1 MKPIIPLC
9 IIFISIGSS
18 LCSFQTSFLQEMNKD
33 YTNKNLII
41 SPISA
46 YQILSLTA
54 NGAKG
59 DTLKQMLLA
68 LSSNELLD
76 LNKKN
81 LGILKAV
88 KLFTSIEVANAVFTN
103 FKPINKFTNMA
114 YTYEATIQGLRDA
127 AQINDWCNK
136 KTHGKIQKILDSIE
150 PNTMMILLN
159 AVYFKGVWKKEFDPK
174 YTTKK
179 AFYNLGDKKNEALVD
194 MMNMKEKFNY
204 YADSNVQIIEIPFTK
219 DSASAIIILPKEDIN
234 INTFISELDDQ
245 KLKKYISNLFPEK
258 VDLTLPKFEL
268 EFESQLTNAL
278 QNLGM
283 KDAFGPEADLSGMK
297 RERDIYISKVI
308 QKTYLKVDENGAEAA
323 AATAVIIKTKSI
335 SREKRMVVNRP
346 FLMLLKSSAL
356 PENIDV
362 LFTAKIE
369 KL

>member
-1 MKPIIPLC
+1 
-9 IIFISIGSS
+9 
-18 LCSFQTSFLQEMNKD
+18 MNKAYKD
-33 YTNKNLII
+33 KNLII
-41 SPISA
+41 SPISV

-59 DTLKQMLLA
+59 ETLKQMLMA
-68 LSSNELLD
+68 LSSDELLD
-76 LNKKN
+76 LNKNN
-81 LGILKAV
+81 LGILKEV
-88 KLFTSIEVANAVFTN
+88 KQFTSIEIANAVFTN

-127 AQINDWCNK
+127 AQINNWCDA
-136 KTHGKIQKILDSIE
+136 KTHGKIKKIIDSIE

-174 YTTKK
+174 YTQKRS
-179 AFYNLGDKKNEALVD
+179 FYNLGDKNNEALVD

-323 AATAVIIKTKSI
+323 AVTAVVIKTRSI
-335 SREKRMVVNRP
+335 GNQNKRMIVNRP
-346 FLMLLKSSAL
+346 FVMIIKSSEL
-356 PENIDV
+356 PENYDA
-362 LFTAKIE
+362 LFMAKIE

>member
-1 MKPIIPLC
+1 MKSLIPIC
-9 IIFISIGSS
+9 IILILGSS
-18 LCSFQTSFLQEMNKD
+18 LCSFQTSFLKEMNKA
-33 YTNKNLII
+33 YKEKNLII
-41 SPISA
+41 SPISV

-59 DTLKQMLLA
+59 ETLKQMLKA
-68 LSSNELLD
+68 LSSDELLD
-76 LNKKN
+76 LNKIN

-88 KLFTSIEVANAVFTN
+88 KQFTSIEIANAVFTN

-127 AQINDWCNK
+127 AQINDWCDA
-136 KTHGKIQKILDSIE
+136 KTHGKIKKIIDSIE

-174 YTTKK
+174 NTKKK
-179 AFYNLGDKKNEALVD
+179 AFYNLGDKNNEALVD
-194 MMNMKEKFNY
+194 MMNIQEAFKY
-204 YADSNVQIIEIPFTK
+204 YEDSTVQIIEIPFTK
-219 DSASAIIILPKEDIN
+219 DSASAIIMLPNVGID

-245 KLKKYISNLFPEK
+245 KLQKYLSYLFPEK

-268 EFESQLTNAL
+268 EFESQLTDAL

-283 KDAFGPEADLSGMK
+283 KDAFGGDADLSGMK

-335 SREKRMVVNRP
+335 SREKRMVINRP
-346 FLMLLKSSAL
+346 FLMFLKSSAL
-356 PENIDV
+356 PENTDI
-362 LFTAKIE
+362 LFAAKIE
-369 KL
+369 KF

>member
-1 MKPIIPLC
+1 MKSLISIC
-9 IIFISIGSS
+9 IILILGSS
-18 LCSFQTSFLQEMNKD
+18 LCSFQTSFLQEMNKAYKD
-33 YTNKNLII
+33 KNLII
-41 SPISA
+41 SPISV

-59 DTLKQMLLA
+59 ETLKQMLMA
-68 LSSNELLD
+68 LSSDELLD
-76 LNKKN
+76 LNKNN

-88 KLFTSIEVANAVFTN
+88 KQFTSIEIANAVFTN

-127 AQINDWCNK
+127 AQINNWCDA
-136 KTHGKIQKILDSIE
+136 KTHGKIKKIIDSIE

-174 YTTKK
+174 YTQKRS
-179 AFYNLGDKKNEALVD
+179 FYNLGDKNNEALVD

-204 YADSNVQIIEIPFTK
+204 YADSAVQIIEIPFTK

-356 PENIDV
+356 PENTDV
-362 LFTAKIE
+362 LFAAKIE